1 MSETNHLL
9 ELTGDEAL
17 VLFAFLSRFS
27 EEEKLTIEHSSEEQV
42 LWNALCQLEKILA
55 EPFQNNYGE
64 LLEQARKRI
73 ARNTTSETPDRHF

>member
-17 VLFAFLSRFS
+17 VLFAFPSRFS

-42 LWNALCQLEKILA
+42 L
-55 EPFQNNYGE
+55 
-64 LLEQARKRI
+64 
-73 ARNTTSETPDRHF
+73 